1 MFAARYESGWY
12 TQFCTIIDSDRCL
25 KKCSSFIID
34 TGAQYTSCNYRSINK
49 NLCEDEF
56 RKCSQAMCFTG
67 YVKGHSDA
75 GAIHYL
81 YRLDQF
87 YVGTIPLGSQNI
99 WITFDQRVNNNLL
112 GLDLLKQ
119 VSFVQLG
126 HTDELY
132 FLNNRT
138 ELQNIV

>member
-1 MFAARYESGWY
+1 
-12 TQFCTIIDSDRCL
+12 
-25 KKCSSFIID
+25 
-34 TGAQYTSCNYRSINK
+34 
-49 NLCEDEF
+49 
-56 RKCSQAMCFTG
+56 MCFTG

-81 YRLDQF
+81 YRVDQF
-87 YVGTIPLGSQNI
+87 YVGTIPLGLQNI